1 MKKVLYRRFLLVY
14 LLTGIAGLL
23 LATTA
28 GSYMIE
34 CRLEKAVSEDLYR
47 EAHRI
52 ASDDNIRHNI
62 SSANLDLVRENL
74 SVAAEYQNSII
85 WILNNS
91 GEIVLST
98 RKDISPDEP
107 IDLSTFDPTLWG
119 GNYYQIGDF
128 YGYFSETRLSVIAPI
143 TENMNTKGYVCIH
156 YLMSDLYQDRS
167 SLLGVLLLLLGIFYL
182 LSGLLVVFYHFSVQR
197 PLQHIIKGAREYAGG
212 NLSYR
217 IPLKSDDEI
226 GYLANTL
233 NYMTDKLNKTGE
245 YQRKFI
251 SNVSHDFRSPL
262 TSIKGYV
269 NAMLDGTIP
278 PEMQEKYLKI
288 IAYEAGRLEK
298 LTNSLLTLNDL
309 DIKKRMMHIRKF
321 DINEV
326 VKTTAATFE
335 GICTERKILLELVLS
350 GKELY
355 TKADMEQI
363 QQVLYNLLDNA
374 IKFSYDGSSIIIETT
389 EKNDKIFVSVKDRGE
404 GIPKACLS
412 KIWDRFYKS
421 DASRGKDRKG
431 TGLGLSIVQE
441 IIHAH
446 NQNINV
452 ISTEGVGTE
461 FIFTLD
467 KVR

>member
-1 MKKVLYRRFLLVY
+1 MKKVLYRKFLLTY
-14 LLTGIAGLL
+14 FLIGIIGLFL
-23 LATTA
+23 VTAA
-28 GSYMIE
+28 GSLMVE
-34 CRLEKAVSEDLYR
+34 NHLEKTVSEDLYR
-47 EAHRI
+47 EAHLI
-52 ASDDNIRHNI
+52 ASNDDIRHNI
-62 SSANLDLVRENL
+62 SSANLDMVRDNL
-74 SVAAEYQNSII
+74 SVTAEYQNSII

-98 RKDISPDEP
+98 RKDISPDDP

-119 GNYYQIGDF
+119 GNYYQTGDF
-128 YGYFSETRLSVIAPI
+128 YGYFNDTRLSVIAPI

-156 YLMSDLYQDRS
+156 YLMSDLYQDRN
-167 SLLGVLLLLLGIFYL
+167 SLLGIILILFGAFYL
-182 LSGLLVVFYHFSVQR
+182 LTGLLVVFYRFYIYR
-197 PLQHIIKGAREYAGG
+197 PFQAIIKGAGEYAGG

-217 IPLKSDDEI
+217 IPLKSEDEI

-233 NYMTDKLNKTGE
+233 NYVMDKLNKNGE

-269 NAMLDGTIP
+269 EAMLDGTIP
-278 PEMQEKYLKI
+278 PEMQERYLKI

-326 VKTTAATFE
+326 IKTTAATFE

-404 GIPKACLS
+404 GIPKSSLS

>member
-1 MKKVLYRRFLLVY
+1 MKKVLYRKFLLTY
-14 LLTGIAGLL
+14 FLIGIIGLFL
-23 LATTA
+23 VTAA
-28 GSYMIE
+28 GSLMVE
-34 CRLEKAVSEDLYR
+34 NHLEKTVSEDLYR
-47 EAHRI
+47 EAHLI
-52 ASDDNIRHNI
+52 ASNDDIRHNI
-62 SSANLDLVRENL
+62 SSANLDMVRDNL
-74 SVAAEYQNSII
+74 SVTAEYQNSII

-98 RKDISPDEP
+98 RKDISPDDP

-128 YGYFSETRLSVIAPI
+128 YGYFNDTRLSVIAPI

-156 YLMSDLYQDRS
+156 YLMSDLYQDRN
-167 SLLGVLLLLLGIFYL
+167 SLLGIILILFGAFYL
-182 LSGLLVVFYHFSVQR
+182 MTGLLVVFYRFYIYR
-197 PLQHIIKGAREYAGG
+197 PFQAIIKGAGEYAGG

-217 IPLKSDDEI
+217 IPLKSEDEI

-233 NYMTDKLNKTGE
+233 NYVMDKLNKNGE

-269 NAMLDGTIP
+269 EAMLDGTIP
-278 PEMQEKYLKI
+278 PEMQERYLKI

-326 VKTTAATFE
+326 IKTTAATFE

-404 GIPKACLS
+404 GIPKSSLS

>member
-1 MKKVLYRRFLLVY
+1 MKKVLYRKFLLTY
-14 LLTGIAGLL
+14 LLIGIIGLFL
-23 LATTA
+23 VTA
-28 GSYMIE
+28 VGSFMIE
-34 CRLEKAVSEDLYR
+34 RHLEKTVSEDLYR
-47 EAHRI
+47 EAHLI
-52 ASDDNIRHNI
+52 ASNDDIRHNI
-62 SSANLDLVRENL
+62 SSANLDMVRDNL
-74 SVAAEYQNSII
+74 SVTAEYQNSII

-98 RKDISPDEP
+98 RKDISPDDP

-128 YGYFSETRLSVIAPI
+128 YGYFNDTRLSVIAPI

-156 YLMSDLYQDRS
+156 YLMSDLYQDRN
-167 SLLGVLLLLLGIFYL
+167 SLLGIILILFGAFYL
-182 LSGLLVVFYHFSVQR
+182 MTGLLVVFYRFYIYR
-197 PLQHIIKGAREYAGG
+197 PFQAIIKGAGEYAGG

-217 IPLKSDDEI
+217 IPLKSEDEI

-233 NYMTDKLNKTGE
+233 NYVMDKLNKNGE

-269 NAMLDGTIP
+269 EAMLDGTIP
-278 PEMQEKYLKI
+278 PEMQERYLKI

-326 VKTTAATFE
+326 IKTTAATFE

-404 GIPKACLS
+404 GIPKSSLS

>member
-1 MKKVLYRRFLLVY
+1 MKKSLYRKFLLLY
-14 LLTGIAGLL
+14 LMIGAAGFLFI
-23 LATTA
+23 TA
-28 GSYMIE
+28 IGSYMVE
-34 CRLEKAVSEDLYR
+34 KHLEKSVSENLYR
-47 EAHRI
+47 EAHLL
-52 ASDDNIRHNI
+52 ATDDVIRNKI
-62 SSANLDLVRENL
+62 SSSSLDTIRDSLAVI
-74 SVAAEYQNSII
+74 AEYQGSII
-85 WILNNS
+85 WVLNNS
-91 GEIVLST
+91 GEIVTSS
-98 RKDISPDEP
+98 RKDISPDSP
-107 IDLSTFDPTLWG
+107 IDFSTFDPTLWG
-119 GNYYQIGDF
+119 GNYYQVGNF
-128 YGYFSETRLSVIAPI
+128 YGYFSQEYLSVIAPI

-156 YLMSDLYQDRS
+156 YIMSELYQDRS
-167 SLLGVLLLLLGIFYL
+167 GILAIIQILFAVLYL
-182 LSGLLVVFYHFSVQR
+182 LSGLMVVFYRFYVHR
-197 PLQHIIKGAREYAGG
+197 PLLHIMQGAGEYAAG

-217 IPLKSDDEI
+217 IPLKSMDEI

-233 NYMTDKLNKTGE
+233 NYMADKLNKNGE

-269 NAMLDGTIP
+269 EAMLDGTIP
-278 PEMQEKYLKI
+278 PEMQERYLKI

-309 DIKKRMMHIRKF
+309 DIKKRMMHIRRF

-326 VKTTAATFE
+326 IKTTAATFE

-389 EKNDKIFVSVKDRGE
+389 EKNDKIFVSVKDRGQ
-404 GIPKACLS
+404 GIPKSSIS

>member
-1 MKKVLYRRFLLVY
+1 MKKVLYRKFLLTY
-14 LLTGIAGLL
+14 LLIGIIGLFL
-23 LATTA
+23 VTA
-28 GSYMIE
+28 VGSFMIE
-34 CRLEKAVSEDLYR
+34 RHLEKTVSEDLYR
-47 EAHRI
+47 EAHLI
-52 ASDDNIRHNI
+52 ASNDDIRHNI
-62 SSANLDLVRENL
+62 SSANLDMVRDNL
-74 SVAAEYQNSII
+74 SVTAEYQNSII

-98 RKDISPDEP
+98 RKDISPDDP

-119 GNYYQIGDF
+119 GNYYQTGDF
-128 YGYFSETRLSVIAPI
+128 YGYFNDTRLSVIAPI

-156 YLMSDLYQDRS
+156 YLMSDLYQDRN
-167 SLLGVLLLLLGIFYL
+167 SLLGIILILFGAFYL
-182 LSGLLVVFYHFSVQR
+182 LTGLLVVFYRFYIYR
-197 PLQHIIKGAREYAGG
+197 PFQAIIKGAGEYAGG

-217 IPLKSDDEI
+217 IPLISEDEI

-233 NYMTDKLNKTGE
+233 NYVMDKLNKNGE

-269 NAMLDGTIP
+269 EAMLDGTIP
-278 PEMQEKYLKI
+278 PEMQERYLKI

-326 VKTTAATFE
+326 IKTTAATFE

-404 GIPKACLS
+404 GIPKSSLS

>member
-1 MKKVLYRRFLLVY
+1 MKKVLYRKFLLTY
-14 LLTGIAGLL
+14 LLIGIISLFFITA
-23 LATTA
+23 A
-28 GSYMIE
+28 GSFMIE
-34 CRLEKAVSEDLYR
+34 RHLEKSVSEDLYR
-47 EAHRI
+47 ESHLI

-62 SSANLDLVRENL
+62 SSANLDMVKDNL
-74 SVAAEYQNSII
+74 SVTAEYQNSII
-85 WILNNS
+85 WIINNS

-98 RKDISPDEP
+98 RKDISPDAP
-107 IDLSTFDPTLWG
+107 IDLSAFDPTLWG

-128 YGYFSETRLSVIAPI
+128 YGYFNDTRLSVIAPI

-156 YLMSDLYQDRS
+156 YLMSDLYQDRN
-167 SLLGVLLLLLGIFYL
+167 SLLGILLILFGVFYL
-182 LSGLLVVFYHFSVQR
+182 LTGLLVVFYRVYIYR
-197 PLQHIIKGAREYAGG
+197 PLQSIIKGAGEYAGG

-217 IPLKSDDEI
+217 IPLKSEDEI

-233 NYMTDKLNKTGE
+233 NYVMDKLNKNGE

-269 NAMLDGTIP
+269 EAMLDGTIP
-278 PEMQEKYLKI
+278 SEMQERYLKI

-326 VKTTAATFE
+326 IKTTAATFE

-404 GIPKACLS
+404 GIPKASLS

>member
-1 MKKVLYRRFLLVY
+1 MKKSLYRKLLILYFLLGI
-14 LLTGIAGLL
+14 TGFVLI
-23 LATTA
+23 TA
-28 GSYMIE
+28 GGSYIIE
-34 CRLEKAVSEDLYR
+34 KKLEKSVSEKLY
-47 EAHRI
+47 EDAHLL
-52 ASDDNIRHNI
+52 ASDDIIKNQI
-62 SSANLDLVRENL
+62 SSSSLDSVRETL
-74 SVAAEYQNSII
+74 TMIADYQDTLI
-85 WILNNS
+85 WILNNN
-91 GEIVLST
+91 GKIVMST
-98 RKDISPDEP
+98 RKDISPDAP
-107 IDLSTFDPTLWG
+107 IDLNAFDPALWG
-119 GNYYQIGDF
+119 GNYYQVGDF
-128 YGYFSETRLSVIAPI
+128 YGYFSQECLSVIAPI
-143 TENMNTKGYVCIH
+143 TENMTTKGYVCIH
-156 YLMSDLYQDRS
+156 YFMSDLYQERS
-167 SLLGVLLLLLGIFYL
+167 RVLAVIQLLFAGFFL
-182 LSGLLVVFYHFSVQR
+182 LSGLMVLFYRYYVHR
-197 PLQHIIKGAREYAGG
+197 PLGHIMKGAGEYAGG

-217 IPLKSDDEI
+217 IPLKSEDEI
-226 GYLANTL
+226 GYLSNTL
-233 NYMTDKLNKTGE
+233 NYMADKLNKNGE
-245 YQRKFI
+245 YQRRFI

-269 NAMLDGTIP
+269 EAMLDGTIP

-309 DIKKRMMHIRKF
+309 DIKKRMMHMKRF

-326 VKTTAATFE
+326 IKTTAATFE

-374 IKFSYDGSSIIIETT
+374 IKFSYDGSSIILETT

-404 GIPKACLS
+404 GIPKSSLS

-446 NQNINV
+446 GQNINV

>member
-1 MKKVLYRRFLLVY
+1 MKKVLYRKFLLTY
-14 LLTGIAGLL
+14 LLIGIIGLFL
-23 LATTA
+23 VTA
-28 GSYMIE
+28 VGSFMIE
-34 CRLEKAVSEDLYR
+34 RHLEKTVSEDLYR
-47 EAHRI
+47 ESHLI

-62 SSANLDLVRENL
+62 SSANLDMVKDNL
-74 SVAAEYQNSII
+74 SVTAEYQNSII
-85 WILNNS
+85 WIINNS

-98 RKDISPDEP
+98 RKDISPDDP
-107 IDLSTFDPTLWG
+107 IDLSAFDPTLWG

-128 YGYFSETRLSVIAPI
+128 YGYFNDTRLSVIAPI

-156 YLMSDLYQDRS
+156 YLMSDLYQDRN
-167 SLLGVLLLLLGIFYL
+167 SLLGILLILFGVFYL
-182 LSGLLVVFYHFSVQR
+182 LTGLLVVFYRFYIYR
-197 PLQHIIKGAREYAGG
+197 PFQAIIKGAGEYAGG

-217 IPLKSDDEI
+217 IPLKSEDEI

-233 NYMTDKLNKTGE
+233 NYVMDKLNKNGE

-269 NAMLDGTIP
+269 EAMLDGTIP
-278 PEMQEKYLKI
+278 PEMQERYLKI

-326 VKTTAATFE
+326 IKTTAATFE

-404 GIPKACLS
+404 GIPKASLS

>member
-1 MKKVLYRRFLLVY
+1 MKQSLYRKFLFLY
-14 LLTGIAGLL
+14 LLIGLL
-23 LATTA
+23 GFFSIITA
-28 GSYMIE
+28 GSYLIE
-34 CRLEKAVSEDLYR
+34 KRLEKTVSEGLYR
-47 EAHRI
+47 EACLL
-52 ASDDNIRHNI
+52 ASDNTIRSGISSSNLENIR
-62 SSANLDLVRENL
+62 ETL
-74 SVAAEYQNSII
+74 SVIAEFQNSFI

-91 GEIVLST
+91 GEIVTST
-98 RKDISPDEP
+98 RKDISPDSP
-107 IDLSTFDPTLWG
+107 IDFTTFDPAQWG
-119 GNYYQIGDF
+119 GNYYQIGSF
-128 YGYFSETRLSVIAPI
+128 YGYFSQECMSVIAPI
-143 TENMNTKGYVCIH
+143 TENMSTKGYICIH
-156 YLMSDLYQDRS
+156 YLMSNLYHERS
-167 SLLGVLLLLLGIFYL
+167 NILTAVYLLFTVFYL
-182 LSGLLVVFYHFSVQR
+182 ISGLMVLFYRFYIHR
-197 PLQHIIKGAREYAGG
+197 PLWKIIKGAGEYAGG

-217 IPLKSDDEI
+217 ISHKSEDEL

-233 NYMTDKLNKTGE
+233 NYMTEKLNRNGE

-269 NAMLDGTIP
+269 EAMLDGTIP
-278 PEMQEKYLKI
+278 PEMQERYLKI

-326 VKTTAATFE
+326 IKTTAATFE

-355 TKADMEQI
+355 AKADMEQI

-374 IKFSYDGSSIIIETT
+374 IKFSYDGSSIILETT
-389 EKNDKIFVSVKDRGE
+389 EKNEKILVSVKDRGE
-404 GIPKACLS
+404 GIPKESLS

-446 NQNINV
+446 GQNINV

-467 KVR
+467 KAK